1 MNSYNEN
8 LNSVVVT
15 SLQSQSLDEKSI
27 YSKLNASMFTLYYA
41 EGATITAEEK
51 LIEDAKQLKIK
62 QTTMHQAVENTN
74 LSNNL
79 LASATQANQYYKQ
92 SINNMAVCAANV
104 QVAANAIV
112 KLASDVGSIFSIV
125 HAADRKSDIFADT
138 DKVRA
143 LVDNTAHAAEI
154 ASKLAMETS
163 MYTSE
168 VSVPTLLDKA
178 KSANLAINNLLTIT
192 STDFNNTSATV
203 NTDNVTLAAASA
215 KEKLAEGVLE
225 DIGIDYRATKGA
237 YNSTNKELNLDLW
250 VAYLFN
256 TVYNI
261 SFTPLENPFYKEV
274 TVDDYYLIVVK
285 NAKKAT
291 FSMSNAESIRINNAK
306 NQFIPIEFVTSDIVD
321 LVIDFLQ
328 YEKKPKTN
336 VYNPYVDSDGE
347 DIKLG
352 EKYVVF
358 VMAVYNDGY
367 KREINNFDDFLSAP
381 SKEFVLT
388 TKLRPVDKSS
398 IAVDEVDQEN
408 KTEKD
413 IKIELDFKFSQ
424 NLTLKLD
431 FDYPEETIN
440 ISEYTHKLTFNG
452 VYGGS
457 PDLQYHCIFLPET
470 YKLRGKLLTARKLR
484 TMIASVAKTARDSE
498 KSVLIAQIDGLNK
511 RLKDVNKKITELE
524 GTLKK
529 LTSGVHDKNTKK
541 ILAEEIDMKAELAGL
556 NIELENVTG
565 SLFFADL
572 ELIYLNDDGAS
583 MSNDFEFF
591 FNTALAEQVS
601 AGNYSIAVPDIS
613 LSEIAHAP
621 KWVAYIGSETTDNFG
636 NFLIPG
642 NEYTPIILTTSKDS
656 IDNPTSYINALSGI
670 NPKSKFTFIP
680 KP

>member
-15 SLQSQSLDEKSI
+15 SLQSQNLDEQSI

-51 LIEDAKQLKIK
+51 LVQDEGQLKIK
-62 QTTMHQAVENTN
+62 QATMHQAVENTN

-154 ASKLAMETS
+154 ASKLAMETA
-163 MYTSE
+163 MYTAE

-192 STDFNNTSATV
+192 STDFNNISATV
-203 NTDNVTLAAASA
+203 NADDVTLAAASA

-256 TVYNI
+256 SVYNI
-261 SFTPLENPFYKEV
+261 SFNPLENPFYKEV
-274 TVDDYYLIVVK
+274 TVDSYYVIVVK
-285 NAKKAT
+285 NTKKAT
-291 FSMSNAESIRINNAK
+291 FSMSNAESIRINNAP
-306 NQFIPIEFVTSDIVD
+306 NQFIPVGFVTPTIVD

-328 YEKKPKTN
+328 YEKNVKTKG
-336 VYNPYVDSDGE
+336 YNPYVDSDGE

-358 VMAVYNDGY
+358 VMAVYNDAY

-381 SKEFVLT
+381 SKHFVLT
-388 TKLRPVDKSS
+388 TKLRPVDKKT
-398 IAVDEVDQEN
+398 IKVEKVDQEN
-408 KTEKD
+408 KTEED

-431 FDYPEETIN
+431 FDYPEDTIN
-440 ISEYTHKLTFNG
+440 ISEYTHQLTFRGLPAAN
-452 VYGGS
+452 S
-457 PDLQYHCIFLPET
+457 DLKYRCIFLPET
-470 YKLRGKLLTARKLR
+470 YKLRGKLLTAKKLNK
-484 TMIASVAKTARDSE
+484 MITHVARTARDTE
-498 KSVLIAQIDGLNK
+498 KAALRAQIEGLSKKLNTV
-511 RLKDVNKKITELE
+511 DKKIIELE
-524 GTLKK
+524 GVLKK
-529 LTSGVHDKNTKK
+529 LASGVHDKNTKK
-541 ILAEEIDMKAELAGL
+541 LLEEQAELASL
-556 NIELENVTG
+556 KADQADIIE
-565 SLFFADL
+565 SIFFADL
-572 ELIYLNDDGAS
+572 ELIYLNDNVS
-583 MSNDFEFF
+583 MSDDFEFF
-591 FNTALAEQVS
+591 FNTKIAEQIS
-601 AGNYSIAVPDIS
+601 AGNYTIPVAYNNPSDVAG
-613 LSEIAHAP
+613 AP
-621 KWVAYIGSETTDNFG
+621 NWLAYIGSETTDNFG

-642 NEYTPIILTTSKDS
+642 NEYIPIILTTSTDS
-656 IDNPTSYINALSGI
+656 IDNPTSYVNALSGI
-670 NPKSKFTFIP
+670 NLDSKFTFEP